1 MKRTSNSPHCDF
13 HRQVGLAVAIALLP
27 AAAGCKSESAGQPG
41 ALNESVEREAE
52 LTERPVFA
60 EAPLG
65 EGAKV
70 YDFSALAH
78 NGQQVRLSD
87 FWSKPVVVY
96 FCSQDSADVCTSLA
110 LAIRDA
116 WTDLHAQ
123 VGMVF
128 AVSPEPTVV
137 HREFSSEHK
146 LSHLFLTD
154 ADGTLHRIFGIQPGA
169 VVSYLIDGNGDVRE
183 VFAPPAP
190 NHGAEILDALTKL
203 GLRGPDYP
211 I

>member
-1 MKRTSNSPHCDF
+1 MNRPSKPPRL
-13 HRQVGLAVAIALLP
+13 HRRVGLAMTIALLLP
-27 AAAGCKSESAGQPG
+27 AVGCKSQSAEEADAPDEG
-41 ALNESVEREAE
+41 VKKEAE
-52 LTERPVFA
+52 LTERPPVFP

-65 EGAKV
+65 AGAKV

-96 FCSQDSADVCTSLA
+96 FCSQNNADVCTSLA

-154 ADGTLHRIFGIQPGA
+154 ADATLHRIFGIQPGA
-169 VVSYLIDGNGDVRE
+169 VVSYLIDRNGVVRE

-190 NHGAEILDALTKL
+190 NHGVEILDALTKL